1 MSYIERK
8 DGIIVVKPGVDVIA
22 SQCASLQDELQ
33 QLINDGEKKIILD
46 LQDTRMIDSSGIGLL
61 IATRNSL
68 SDSGGDEIELINTS
82 DDIRGLFT
90 AMRLDHHF
98 TITS

>member
-22 SQCASLQDELQ
+22 SQCASLQNELQ

-46 LQDTRMIDSSGIGLL
+46 FQDTRMIDSSGIGLL

-68 SDSGGDEIELINTS
+68 SDSGD
-82 DDIRGLFT
+82 
-90 AMRLDHHF
+90 MRR
-98 TITS
+98 